1 MNRTYGL
8 LPQLHVLE
16 KPLLQ
21 WAAEA
26 AKLWGLHIEPYTGN
40 SLTIA
45 GGEVLSH
52 GQHRIELLFTPG
64 HSPGSLSFYFPR
76 EQWVISGDVLF
87 EHSVCRTDLPGGDLV
102 VLLQSIRQQ
111 LFTLP
116 DNVTVYAGHGNPT
129 TVLQEKRHN
138 PFLH

>member
-1 MNRTYGL
+1 
-8 LPQLHVLE
+8 
-16 KPLLQ
+16 
-21 WAAEA
+21 
-26 AKLWGLHIEPYTGN
+26 
-40 SLTIA
+40 
-45 GGEVLSH
+45 VLSL

-87 EHSVCRTDLPGGDLV
+87 EHSVGRTDLPGGDLV

>member
-1 MNRTYGL
+1 MGR
-8 LPQLHVLE
+8 Q
-16 KPLLQ
+16 
-21 WAAEA
+21 
-26 AKLWGLHIEPYTGN
+26 WGLPVEAYQGTLADLEEGVPLRLGDDQID
-40 SLTIA
+40 
-45 GGEVLSH
+45 V
-52 GQHRIELLFTPG
+52 LFTPG
-64 HSPGSLSFYFPR
+64 HSPGSCSFLARR
-76 EQWVISGDVLF
+76 EGWVISGDVLF
-87 EHSVCRTDLPGGDLV
+87 EHSVGRTDLPGGDLV